1 MARTMLSKKRDC
13 KNRLPSSMLLLL
25 TMARI
30 AVALLVVLIPVTIT
44 PGCAQQQNPALSRL
58 PKYPHRDRPPAADSE
73 FKADRLTQDIDLP
86 SVPPYSGKKIF
97 LSGFRYPNDKTGERV
112 GITYGVMEPESQVV
126 DWYKDALKKYGWDIR
141 NASES
146 NLVAAAKGPK
156 TFSVR
161 ITPSNSRDYR
171 SMITLSLKESK

>member
-1 MARTMLSKKRDC
+1 MARTMLKMIGVPRNLAVLLSSISLLITLVAVKPTHAQQPSPGQT
-13 KNRLPSSMLLLL
+13 RLP
-25 TMARI
+25 R
-30 AVALLVVLIPVTIT
+30 
-44 PGCAQQQNPALSRL
+44 
-58 PKYPHRDRPPAADSE
+58 YPHRDRPPAADSE

-112 GITYGVMEPESQVV
+112 GITYGVMEPESQVT

-146 NLVAAAKGPK
+146 NLVAAAKGAK

-161 ITPSNSRDYR
+161 ITPSNSKDYR